1 MESFICNFVE
11 VDLIGDYLGCK
22 QIADMEINS
31 LYASFVKNAGTN
43 VCQKINL
50 LCQDLGGCVLFDN
63 QYKIPQHFH
72 GKFMV
77 GKLSQKCLWFKR

>member
-11 VDLIGDYLGCK
+11 VDLIGDQGCK

-31 LYASFVKNAGTN
+31 LYASFMKNGTN
-43 VCQKINL
+43 VGQNRNL
-50 LCQDLGGCVLFDN
+50 MCQDFGGCTLFDN

-77 GKLSQKCLWFKR
+77 GKLSQKCL